1 MRDCEKVGQCDCDIE
16 ARLTGERSS
25 AVENC
30 KEIRISSLFMSAVNI
45 PKLPSVQ
52 VAKETLLYKAVNI
65 EVLQA

>member
-1 MRDCEKVGQCDCDIE
+1 
-16 ARLTGERSS
+16 
-25 AVENC
+25 
-30 KEIRISSLFMSAVNI
+30 MSAVNI